1 MIQIILEFK
10 DHWHH
15 FGKYRSA
22 KHSLCN
28 LKYSIPKEIPLVFH
42 NGSNYDYHFII
53 KVLTKGFDRV
63 FNCLWE
69 NTEKYNTFSIAMGK
83 KLKGL
88 VRMGKKLQKF
98 IDHARFIASSL
109 SYLLIILLKK
119 FIKSNVNMD
128 IVIKHV
134 KLVDLNTKNVKVWRW
149 LNRVQ
154 TFALQ

>member
-1 MIQIILEFK
+1 
-10 DHWHH
+10 
-15 FGKYRSA
+15 
-22 KHSLCN
+22 
-28 LKYSIPKEIPLVFH
+28 
-42 NGSNYDYHFII
+42 
-53 KVLTKGFDRV
+53 
-63 FNCLWE
+63 
-69 NTEKYNTFSIAMGK
+69 MGK

-134 KLVDLNTKNVKVWRW
+134 KLVDLNTKNVKV
-149 LNRVQ
+149 
-154 TFALQ
+154 